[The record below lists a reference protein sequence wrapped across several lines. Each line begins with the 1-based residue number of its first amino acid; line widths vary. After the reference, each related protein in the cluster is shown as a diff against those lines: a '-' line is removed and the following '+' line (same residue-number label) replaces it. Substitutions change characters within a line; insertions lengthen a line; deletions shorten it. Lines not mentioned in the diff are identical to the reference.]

1 MPWNSLLLSSLEVR
15 VVREPSGAVTRIGGM
30 RADPPSE
37 ELRCKKRLAS
47 QMVLELTEWCALRCA
62 NANPQEASS
71 PSRRSCSVP
80 IPCWTTV
87 WIHGHHP
94 AEALLQ
100 ELQVRDLTWCI
111 VNRG

>member
-1 MPWNSLLLSSLEVR
+1 MCSSQRCLPAWSACPWKQLRNMPEMDSASIPRLVR
-15 VVREPSGAVTRIGGM
+15 
-30 RADPPSE
+30 
-37 ELRCKKRLAS
+37 L
-47 QMVLELTEWCALRCA
+47 VLELTEWCALRCA

-100 ELQVRDLTWCI
+100 ELQVRDLIWCI